1 MCVHYTTAIKAV
13 SLWEGEFLDQPTLT
27 TKSDIHTYMYAPTY
41 VYYTYMYMYIQ
52 IYIICIHNVANA
64 RNLADGASLG
74 ILLVIQKGNKR
85 RREGLIGALECQE
98 IRDSPNLNEIPLVRS
113 IVVRWGVTY
122 VYALHNYNNY
132 M

>member
-1 MCVHYTTAIKAV
+1 MHA
-13 SLWEGEFLDQPTLT
+13 G
-27 TKSDIHTYMYAPTY
+27 
-41 VYYTYMYMYIQ
+41 
-52 IYIICIHNVANA
+52 
-64 RNLADGASLG
+64 NLADGASLG
-74 ILLVIQKGNKR
+74 ILSVIQKGNER